1 MVQINWTDDAKD
13 DLNNIFQFISKESEY
28 YAELTIVKILERVDM
43 LYNNVNIGK
52 IIREKQDSKFREIL
66 YKQYRVMYKVIDE
79 NRVDILNVFHAARNF
94 DLNLK

>member
-66 YKQYRVMYKVIDE
+66 YKQYRVMYKVIGE
-79 NRVDILNVFHAARNF
+79 NRVDILNVFHAARYF